1 MRKASPILAS
11 ILGLLVVPAALHAQ
25 SAISDDMVKLGVLTD
40 MSSLYSDATGQ
51 GSLVAA
57 QMAIADFGGKVLGKT
72 AAVIFADHQNKP
84 DVGASLARQWIDQE
98 RVDALVDLPT
108 SSVALGVQQIAK
120 EKNRVTLISGGGTSD
135 LTGRACSPTG
145 VHWTYDTYA
154 LSHVAAQAI
163 VQRGGDTWFFITA
176 DYAFGHALE
185 RDASEEVKRS
195 GGKVLGTVRAPF
207 NASDF
212 SSFLLQAQASKAKI
226 IALANSGGDTITAV
240 KQAAEFGLTATQ
252 KMALLRVDPTDIH
265 GIGLPTAQGMMGADG
280 FYWDKDDDT
289 RAFSARFYAQ
299 VKRMPTMIQAGV
311 YSAVTHY
318 LKAVQAAGTDEAKAV
333 VAKMRELPIN
343 DFFAKNGKLREDGRM
358 VHDMYLVQAKTPAES
373 NGEWD
378 LYKILATVPGDQAF
392 RPLNEG
398 GCPFLIKK

>member
-1 MRKASPILAS
+1 
-11 ILGLLVVPAALHAQ
+11 
-25 SAISDDMVKLGVLTD
+25 
-40 MSSLYSDATGQ
+40 
-51 GSLVAA
+51 
-57 QMAIADFGGKVLGKT
+57 
-72 AAVIFADHQNKP
+72 
-84 DVGASLARQWIDQE
+84 
-98 RVDALVDLPT
+98 
-108 SSVALGVQQIAK
+108 
-120 EKNRVTLISGGGTSD
+120 
-135 LTGRACSPTG
+135 
-145 VHWTYDTYA
+145 
-154 LSHVAAQAI
+154 
-163 VQRGGDTWFFITA
+163 
-176 DYAFGHALE
+176 
-185 RDASEEVKRS
+185 
-195 GGKVLGTVRAPF
+195 
-207 NASDF
+207 
-212 SSFLLQAQASKAKI
+212 
-226 IALANSGGDTITAV
+226 V